1 MKKMMLRFA
10 QDMLE
15 PIIKREADG
24 NYFYVWPG
32 GVGYDTDP
40 VGPFPT
46 YEAAR
51 DQAMKERDVS
61 GTAFQQELDIQ
72 PWERQDA
79 FGT

>member
-1 MKKMMLRFA
+1 MYLRFA

-15 PIIKREADG
+15 PIIQREADG
-24 NYFYVWPG
+24 SYFYVWPESSG
-32 GVGYDTDP
+32 HPTDS

-46 YEAAR
+46 YESAR

-61 GTAFQQELDIQ
+61 GTAYKQELDLQ